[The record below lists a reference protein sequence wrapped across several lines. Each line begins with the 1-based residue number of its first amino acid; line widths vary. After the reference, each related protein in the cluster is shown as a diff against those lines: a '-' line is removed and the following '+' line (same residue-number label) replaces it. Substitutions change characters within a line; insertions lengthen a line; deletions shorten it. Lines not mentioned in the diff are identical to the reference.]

1 MVDMAHPL
9 ISGRFRM
16 TITGTDIGEQYF
28 SQLFEAGWVGIE
40 TLLTRS
46 QIESSVSLGFIHGIF
61 VATAL
66 ACIEDDH
73 LSERPD
79 IVERRTVLYR
89 QYGGLQG
96 VIGELIRRMDYDWR
110 YVPVD
115 QRTDDDWREPDLTKV
130 LGG

>member
-9 ISGRFRM
+9 MQRHHLKDTVGS
-16 TITGTDIGEQYF
+16 DVAEQYF
-28 SQLFEAGWVGIE
+28 GQLFEAGWVGVE

-46 QIESSVSLGFIHGIF
+46 QIENSVSSGFIHGLF
-61 VATAL
+61 VGSAL

-73 LSERPD
+73 ISDRPD
-79 IVERRTVLYR
+79 IVERRTLLYA

-96 VIGELIRRMDYDWR
+96 VIGELIRRMHYEWR
-110 YVPVD
+110 YIPLSE
-115 QRTDDDWREPDLTKV
+115 RTDDDWREPDLTKV